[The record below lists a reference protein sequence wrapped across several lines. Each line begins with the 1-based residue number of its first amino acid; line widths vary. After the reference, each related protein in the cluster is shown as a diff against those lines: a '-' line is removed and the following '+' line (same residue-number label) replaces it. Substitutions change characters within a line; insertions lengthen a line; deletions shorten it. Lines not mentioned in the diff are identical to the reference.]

1 MKFNEWLSEVESYST
16 REDRFK
22 EDVLFTD
29 AEHRVQVVKKWLE
42 AAYNM
47 GHDDGYDE
55 REKDEILSAAANRGR
70 YG

>member
-29 AEHRVQVVKKWLE
+29 AEHRVQIMKKWLE
-42 AAYNM
+42 AAYDM
-47 GHDDGYDE
+47 GYDHGYDE
-55 REKDEILSAAANRGR
+55 CELEELTAAAANRGR